1 MVSGVML
8 LPGVGEFII
17 FALVVVAIALFV
29 LWIPRLIDERKQREE
44 TIITVLGEIR
54 QTLGEISARLRGGSE
69 KDR

>member
-54 QTLGEISARLRGGSE
+54 QTLGEISARLRGASE